1 MRLLYLLSFLTL
13 SSCVSNTE
21 KDIMP
26 DSNKTPH
33 GMIMARCMQQPARV
47 QEIYVREGSIVSI
60 SNEDMDECIER
71 SNMDLFILRVENEN
85 EKDFPIEITNVSL
98 DSEIDIKRLEKKIE
112 EKEII
117 NLDSSKD

>member
-1 MRLLYLLSFLTL
+1 
-13 SSCVSNTE
+13 
-21 KDIMP
+21 
-26 DSNKTPH
+26 
-33 GMIMARCMQQPARV
+33 MQQPARV

-85 EKDFPIEITNVSL
+85 EKDFPMEITNVSL